1 MNEWSP
7 EKKAGDGEGEQFQAA
22 HRCPD
27 AKDTKDL
34 AADSFLILQP
44 GGPVRLLRLGL
55 MNLILYLVAAR
66 SQLEGDTS
74 EEAGPERGAGT
85 SHSRH
90 PKMPWKGAGGS
101 FWNSQFNML
110 RCLSPVSPDF

>member
-1 MNEWSP
+1 MNGAQ
-7 EKKAGDGEGEQFQAA
+7 KKGRRWGREQFQAA
-22 HRCPD
+22 HQCPD

-34 AADSFLILQP
+34 AADSFLIPQP
-44 GGPVRLLRLGL
+44 GRPVRLLRLGL

-66 SQLEGDTS
+66 SQLEGATS
-74 EEAGPERGAGT
+74 EEAGPQRGAGT

-90 PKMPWKGAGGS
+90 PKMPWKGTGGS